1 VAEAKTKKKTGLSVL
16 KIFLIILSIA
26 TLGLGVY
33 AGFSLFSKGSE
44 AVSGP
49 EEKVKR
55 NYVVLADSSIR
66 PSADEAAVNSATSHD
81 VKMNSTWT
89 FSDGKA
95 YSRDAFVENPSSNLN
110 SVYFEI
116 TVSGYKEP
124 IMTSPV
130 LPVGSHLENIT
141 LDKALKAGTYNCT
154 LTYTLLSMDGKE
166 SVGTLQ
172 MALKIIIQS

>member
-1 VAEAKTKKKTGLSVL
+1 MFSQSSE
-16 KIFLIILSIA
+16 IIQNS
-26 TLGLGVY
+26 
-33 AGFSLFSKGSE
+33 
-44 AVSGP
+44 

-55 NYVVLADSSIR
+55 NYVVLADPDAL
-66 PSADEAAVNSATSHD
+66 PSADEKSVNSATSHD

-89 FSDGKA
+89 FSDGQA
-95 YSRDAFVENPSSNLN
+95 YSRDAFVENPSS
-110 SVYFEI
+110 I
-116 TVSGYKEP
+116 TVNGIKEP
-124 IMTSPV
+124 ILTSPV